1 MGQLILVI
9 LTCEVRNLSCKMSK
23 SKTKLEQLLMVAMLT
38 LAGTGTCFYL
48 PNRNKNVESDCLSQ
62 DNKPGVCTEITN
74 CQTLGDFFEK
84 PITKEKRNFLESFT
98 CGFAN
103 DVPKICCPI
112 DTRSISVRR
121 TITTTPTTTIS
132 TTATTQTTTT
142 TTESFRI
149 TEETTK
155 HDPAT
160 STRHLGTNLR
170 RGFNEWGVTSNKMC
184 SSEFCKE
191 AFGLK

>member
-1 MGQLILVI
+1 M
-9 LTCEVRNLSCKMSK
+9 
-23 SKTKLEQLLMVAMLT
+23 AMLT
-38 LAGTGTCFYL
+38 LAGTGSSFFL

-62 DNKPGVCTEITN
+62 DNKPGVCTKITN

-121 TITTTPTTTIS
+121 TITTTPTTT
-132 TTATTQTTTT
+132 
-142 TTESFRI
+142 TEPFRI

-155 HDPAT
+155 HDPET
-160 STRHLGTNLR
+160 STRDLATNLR

>member
-1 MGQLILVI
+1 MLFFEINSRLKIFPISEQCRGRFYKEMFKFNECREFPPRHKLDLISAPGEQIKLFTLI
-9 LTCEVRNLSCKMSK
+9 NL
-23 SKTKLEQLLMVAMLT
+23 
-38 LAGTGTCFYL
+38 
-48 PNRNKNVESDCLSQ
+48 
-62 DNKPGVCTEITN
+62 
-74 CQTLGDFFEK
+74 LGDFWEK
-84 PITKEKRNFLESFT
+84 PITKEKIKFLQLST

-132 TTATTQTTTT
+132 TTTTTQTTTT
-142 TTESFRI
+142 TTELFRI

-160 STRHLGTNLR
+160 STRDLGTNLR
-170 RGFNEWGVTSNKMC
+170 RGSY
-184 SSEFCKE
+184 
-191 AFGLK
+191 

>member
-23 SKTKLEQLLMVAMLT
+23 SKTKLEQLLMMAMLT

-62 DNKPGVCTEITN
+62 DNKPGVCTKITN

-84 PITKEKRNFLESFT
+84 PITKEKRNFLETFT

-103 DVPKICCPI
+103 DFPKICCPI

-121 TITTTPTTTIS
+121 TITTTSTTTVPTTT
-132 TTATTQTTTT
+132 TTQTTTT
-142 TTESFRI
+142 TEPFRI

-155 HDPAT
+155 HDPES
-160 STRHLGTNLR
+160 STRDLGTNLR

-184 SSEFCKE
+184 TSEFCKE

>member
-9 LTCEVRNLSCKMSK
+9 LIWCEVCFLTIKMS
-23 SKTKLEQLLMVAMLT
+23 TTRVEQLVMIAMLT

-62 DNKPGVCTEITN
+62 DNKPGVCTKITN
-74 CQTLGDFFEK
+74 CETLGDFFEK
-84 PITKEKRNFLESFT
+84 PITKEKRKFLENFT

-121 TITTTPTTTIS
+121 TITTTPTTTVR
-132 TTATTQTTTT
+132 TTTTTQTTTT
-142 TTESFRI
+142 TEPFRI

-155 HDPAT
+155 HDPET
-160 STRHLGTNLR
+160 STRDLATNLR

>member
-9 LTCEVRNLSCKMSK
+9 LIWCEVCFLTIKMS
-23 SKTKLEQLLMVAMLT
+23 TTRVEQLVMIAMLT
-38 LAGTGTCFYL
+38 LAGTRTCFYL
-48 PNRNKNVESDCLSQ
+48 PNMNRNVESDCLSQ
-62 DNKPGVCTEITN
+62 DNKPGVCTKITN

-84 PITKEKRNFLESFT
+84 PITKEKRKFLESFT

-103 DVPKICCPI
+103 DLPKICCPI

-132 TTATTQTTTT
+132 STTTTQTTTT
-142 TTESFRI
+142 TTQLFRI

-155 HDPAT
+155 PDPAT
-160 STRHLGTNLR
+160 STRDLGTNLR
-170 RGFNEWGVTSNKMC
+170 RGFNEWGVPSNKMC

>member
-1 MGQLILVI
+1 MGS
-9 LTCEVRNLSCKMSK
+9 LTIKMS
-23 SKTKLEQLLMVAMLT
+23 STRVEQLVMIAMLT

-48 PNRNKNVESDCLSQ
+48 PNRNRNVESDCLSQ
-62 DNKPGVCTEITN
+62 NNKPGVCTKITN
-74 CQTLGDFFEK
+74 CQTLGDFFGK
-84 PITKEKRNFLESFT
+84 PITKEKRKFLESFT

-142 TTESFRI
+142 TEPFRI

-155 HDPAT
+155 HDSET
-160 STRHLGTNLR
+160 STRDLATNLR
-170 RGFNEWGVTSNKMC
+170 RGFY
-184 SSEFCKE
+184 
-191 AFGLK
+191 LKY

>member
-9 LTCEVRNLSCKMSK
+9 LIWCEVCFLTIKMS
-23 SKTKLEQLLMVAMLT
+23 TTRVEQLVMIAMLT

-62 DNKPGVCTEITN
+62 DNKPGVCTKITN
-74 CQTLGDFFEK
+74 CETLGDFFEK

-142 TTESFRI
+142 TESFRI

-160 STRHLGTNLR
+160 STRNLGTNLR
-170 RGFNEWGVTSNKMC
+170 RGFNEWGFTSNKMC